1 MAYKPNFSDLDAAA
15 FEKHISE
22 HEYCKEKNKKL
33 EMFQMV
39 GEMLSDINPDCK
51 LAMSGN
57 ILDLF
62 SVEYNIEGSGYG
74 DLVHLIFK
82 ALTMGMQEEIVERIK
97 SDFNECCQNAEE
109 KAEEKAA

>member
-74 DLVHLIFK
+74 DLVNLIYRAFTLK
-82 ALTMGMQEEIVERIK
+82 MQEDLVQRILEDFAER
-97 SDFNECCQNAEE
+97 
-109 KAEEKAA
+109 